1 MLGVNETSSDI
12 PSILTEE
19 YSPSIPEKFPKSLI
33 PSKFSVIE
41 HCYIV
46 YFYKIIEEI
55 CEVELLRLYKCTL
68 YYGIQMYCHEEY
80 ETLKNCK
87 RNRV

>member
-33 PSKFSVIE
+33 PSKFSVTLLYCI
-41 HCYIV
+41 
-46 YFYKIIEEI
+46 FFQKIIEEI